1 MNADSRT
8 PLITARSFFRQMR
21 SYGYS
26 PNQIIRIINE
36 LLELVT
42 TSVREGKLT
51 PVLVEATQ
59 EEGTRPPPTV
69 R

>member
-1 MNADSRT
+1 MNTDSNGL
-8 PLITARSFFRQMR
+8 LITARSFFRQMR

-42 TSVREGKLT
+42 SSVREGKIT
-51 PVLVEATQ
+51 PVAAEAMS

-69 R
+69 S

>member
-1 MNADSRT
+1 MNTDSRT

-51 PVLVEATQ
+51 PVLAEATQ

>member
-1 MNADSRT
+1 MNTDSNGL
-8 PLITARSFFRQMR
+8 LITARSFFRQMR

-26 PNQIIRIINE
+26 QNQIIRIINE

-51 PVLVEATQ
+51 PVLAEATQ

>member
-1 MNADSRT
+1 MNTDSQG

-21 SYGYS
+21 SYGYT

-42 TSVREGKLT
+42 TTVREQQRSPFLAEAT
-51 PVLVEATQ
+51 VEA
-59 EEGTRPPPTV
+59 GPRPPEA